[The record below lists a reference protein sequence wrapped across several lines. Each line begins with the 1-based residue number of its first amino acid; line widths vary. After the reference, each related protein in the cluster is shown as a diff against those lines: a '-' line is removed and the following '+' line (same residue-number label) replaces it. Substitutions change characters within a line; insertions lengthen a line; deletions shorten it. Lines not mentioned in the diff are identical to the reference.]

1 MMVVSFATPSAAVA
15 CFDFKHFAAWSISAM
30 TNFDLVNWTMQKARL
45 LGPGHHLHNEIKS
58 PPALENLLE
67 VLDGDRP
74 GNNHERTRHGGVES
88 DQAKGSSPSA
98 DPTSK
103 PATDLPIVIA
113 AEPPIAAREQ
123 PAPNLSPRLKA
134 IIKPDIYTAP
144 SDRDRAIILR
154 WVLRDIKA
162 NRLKLSPVNQRDL
175 RELIELGLVE
185 MTGEAP
191 VLTQA
196 GIDAIR

>member
-15 CFDFKHFAAWSISAM
+15 CLGFKHFAAWSISTM
-30 TNFDLVNWTMQKARL
+30 TNFDLVNWTMQKARQ

-74 GNNHERTRHGGVES
+74 GNNRAKTGLGGAES
-88 DQAKGSSPSA
+88 DQAKGPSPTA
-98 DPTSK
+98 DPTNE
-103 PATDLPIVIA
+103 PATDLPVA
-113 AEPPIAAREQ
+113 VKAEPPTAAGEQ
-123 PAPNLSPRLKA
+123 PALNLSARLKA

-162 NRLKLSPVNQRDL
+162 DRLKLSPVNQRDL
-175 RELIELGLVE
+175 RDLIELGLVE
-185 MTGEAP
+185 MANDAP
-191 VLTQA
+191 ILTPA
-196 GIDAIR
+196 GVKAIG